1 MQNKAFNNQTL
12 NTTPMK
18 NILVPIGTSANSV
31 KTLQYAI
38 DFASSFGSKLYIMQ
52 AFTLINKAGNIA
64 NIEDIVAKST
74 TDQLEGILSKV
85 DKKGVSVTKAAYNG
99 DVLDGVKAVDNQYG
113 IDLIILE
120 PKTIDIREE
129 VYLGQ
134 TSGSIV
140 KKTNIPTLIVP
151 EGNTFKPYKTGLV
164 AFKSGIVKRDAILD
178 PLVLLKDKFKLN
190 LNLLLVKTPS
200 YTAEDLEINPTLEK
214 LSNGLQT
221 TENTTTFEGVLEHF
235 QENQPDILIV
245 FRRKRGFFT
254 KLWEKNIIL
263 KREFRC
269 SIPLLVLSVK
279 K

>member
-1 MQNKAFNNQTL
+1 
-12 NTTPMK
+12 MK

-200 YTAEDLEINPTLEK
+200 YTAEDLEINPTLKK